1 LTWLAAVAAS
11 LSRLLNALWADDR
24 LPDCS
29 ACPKAFQSFN
39 TALFALDVESVAV
52 VVPVLA
58 EEPVLLLVSVVV
70 KLDCHCCRAP

>member
-1 LTWLAAVAAS
+1 MIWLAAVAAS

-29 ACPKAFQSFN
+29 ACPKAFQSLN
-39 TALFALDVESVAV
+39 TALLALDVESAVV
-52 VVPVLA
+52 VVPVLV
-58 EEPVLLLVSVVV
+58 EDPVLLLVSVVV